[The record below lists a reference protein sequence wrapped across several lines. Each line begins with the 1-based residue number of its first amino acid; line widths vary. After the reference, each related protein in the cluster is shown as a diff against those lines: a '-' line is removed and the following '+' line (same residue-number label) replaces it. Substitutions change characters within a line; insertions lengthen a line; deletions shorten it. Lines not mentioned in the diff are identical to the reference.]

1 MFSMRAFTEW
11 WWWLEW
17 NRDEC
22 RLGAFFLKEEKV
34 KIILIHRDHYCS
46 SWNDEIDSLINILLF
61 IYGIVEGSFI

>member
-46 SWNDEIDSLINILLF
+46 SWNDEIDSF
-61 IYGIVEGSFI
+61 